1 MNLVV
6 DALHVV
12 SDFHLGGKAGFQ
24 IFRSKA
30 KFEVLV
36 GALLDEA
43 KERRVGFVINGDFVD
58 FLAEEPA
65 AYFDAV
71 HASDKLRRILTDP
84 SFAGVATGIRE
95 LLASPNVS
103 VAIALGNHD
112 VELALPW
119 VAEVLMEALS
129 GHDREARSRLTL
141 ETAGLGI
148 SARVGS
154 AKVLCLHG
162 NEFDE
167 WNVTD
172 YEALRRSA
180 RAKRWGAAT
189 EPYAANAGTRLVVDV
204 MNAVKTRYPFVDL
217 LKPESGAVLP
227 LLLALD
233 PSVARRISAAAGTI
247 PRLARDAVRWRAGYL
262 GDPGAGTAPDVS
274 LQARPHISGG
284 PLTDRERREVAA
296 RLLDR
301 TEDRMRDGVD
311 ARSLASAEQGTDLLG
326 IGGALRRLVER
337 APRSEVLREAIN
349 YLDADRSF
357 DRTEIDTTFRR
368 ADQEVPSDVDVVVTG
383 HTHLERVLRR
393 RNGKGYYFNS
403 GTWASLMQ
411 IEPPVRRD
419 PAAFEEFLGK
429 LAGRDLDQLDAD
441 GLLISRPAVVS
452 VREEGGR
459 VVAGLRH
466 VGTASKP
473 FEVVGGEFEVAGT

>member
-1 MNLVV
+1 MQANLVV
-6 DALHVV
+6 DTLHVV

-24 IFRSKA
+24 IFRAKA

-36 GALLDEA
+36 RALLDEA
-43 KERRVGFVINGDFVD
+43 RERRVGFVINGDFVD

-65 AYFDAV
+65 AYFDA
-71 HASDKLRRILTDP
+71 ANALDKLRRILADP
-84 SFAGVATGIRE
+84 SFVGVATGVRE

-119 VAEVLMEALS
+119 VAEGLMDALS
-129 GHDREARSRLTL
+129 GHDQEARSRLTL

-148 SARVGS
+148 SACVGS

-180 RAKRWGAAT
+180 RAMRWGAST

-204 MNAVKTRYPFVDL
+204 MNAVKVRYPFVDL
-217 LKPESGAVLP
+217 LKPETGAVLP

-233 PSVARRISAAAGTI
+233 PSLARRIPDAVGTI
-247 PRLARDAVRWRAGYL
+247 PKLARDTVRWRAGYL
-262 GDPGAGTAPDVS
+262 GDPGAGTTHVVGPRIHPDI
-274 LQARPHISGG
+274 LDG
-284 PLTDRERREVAA
+284 PLTDRERSEVAA

-311 ARSLASAEQGTDLLG
+311 ARALASSEQGNDLLG

-337 APRSEVLREAIN
+337 APRSEVLREAID

-357 DRTEIDTTFRR
+357 DRSEIDTTFRR
-368 ADQEVPSDVDVVVTG
+368 ADQEVPPNVDVVVTG

-403 GTWASLMQ
+403 GTWASLMR
-411 IEPPVRRD
+411 IEPLVRRD
-419 PAAFEEFLGK
+419 PAAFEKFLGK
-429 LAGRDLDQLDAD
+429 LAGRDLNQLDAD
-441 GLLISRPAVVS
+441 GLLISHPAVVS
-452 VREEGGR
+452 VRKEGGR

-466 VGTASKP
+466 VGTALKP
-473 FEVVGGEFEVAGT
+473 FEAVGGEFEVA